1 MTVQPRY
8 LSKRD
13 LATYLSISENK
24 VADMVRKRKLPDPI
38 YLEPRM
44 PRWDRE
50 AVDMAVNR
58 NANRTTDWYRSIDAE
73 FEKRSPAHAG
83 GRNR

>member
-1 MTVQPRY
+1 MVQPRY
-8 LSKRD
+8 LSKKD
-13 LATYLSISENK
+13 LASYLSCSENK
-24 VADMVRKRKLPDPI
+24 VADMVRRGKLPNPI

-58 NANRTTDWYRSIDAE
+58 NANRATDWYRSIDAE
-73 FEKRSPAHAG
+73 FEKLRPAHAQ
-83 GRNR
+83 GRHR